1 MNIVMSK
8 STTYSLESPKDPV
21 LPSSFFTKPD
31 KVGDSWLIPFKNGMI
46 KGFLNLLDFD
56 AGCPSRIYLRKKS
69 VFILSFENFFILF
82 SVFLFFS
89 LPICIFKLVKKV
101 NYALLPPC
109 GQKLLCYW
117 ASQNISG
124 AVFCSPHS
132 GAGSPSLGRCP
143 VVKNHCWWVYILRTF

>member
-82 SVFLFFS
+82 SVFLFVYSS
-89 LPICIFKLVKKV
+89 LLKKWIMH
-101 NYALLPPC
+101 C
-109 GQKLLCYW
+109 C
-117 ASQNISG
+117 
-124 AVFCSPHS
+124 HH
-132 GAGSPSLGRCP
+132 
-143 VVKNHCWWVYILRTF
+143 VVKSYFVIELLRTSLVLFFAALTVVLVAQVWAAALWLRITAEGYTF